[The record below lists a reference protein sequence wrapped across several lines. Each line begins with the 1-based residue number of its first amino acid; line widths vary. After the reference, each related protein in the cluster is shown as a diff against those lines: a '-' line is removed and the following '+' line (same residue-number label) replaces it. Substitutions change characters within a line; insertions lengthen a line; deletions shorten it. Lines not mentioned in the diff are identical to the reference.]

1 MVCVKLPPLAETM
14 PLKSI
19 IESLLHRAVDALPA
33 SILPPNERAIDIE
46 VRRTRALERGDFA
59 SNVAMRLATARRR
72 DPLKLAEALAGAIP
86 ADPAIRKVEIA
97 GSGFI
102 NFFLTDAAYHHEIA
116 RLLAEPKARPQPGP
130 PWIVRSVLEAPAGPL
145 NTDHPL
151 YRIQYAHAR
160 VSSLRRQLADR
171 ALAHDAARGVASLN
185 RLVEPEESILIR
197 RLSAFAE
204 TLEHCARN
212 RAPEDLVRY
221 LADLAGAFH
230 AYQREHALIVDDAAV
245 RDARIALAFAA
256 GTVLRRGLEL
266 LGAGAPSSM

>member
-1 MVCVKLPPLAETM
+1 
-14 PLKSI
+14 LKSI

-33 SILPPNERAIDIE
+33 SILPPGERAIDIE

-59 SNVAMRLATARRR
+59 SNVAMQLATTSRR
-72 DPLKLAEALAGAIP
+72 DPLKLAQALAGAVP
-86 ADPAIRKVEIA
+86 ADPAVRKVEIA

-102 NFFLTDAAYHHEIA
+102 NFFLTDAAYHDEIA
-116 RLLAEPKARPQPGP
+116 RLLADPEIQRKPGP
-130 PWIVRSVLEAPAGPL
+130 PWVVRLVLEAPAGPL
-145 NTDHPL
+145 NADHPL

-171 ALAHDAARGVASLN
+171 ALAHDAAHGIASLG

-197 RLSAFAE
+197 RLSAFSE
-204 TLEHCARN
+204 TLEHCARR
-212 RAPEDLVRY
+212 RAPLDLVRY
-221 LADLAGAFH
+221 LAELAEGLH
-230 AYQREHALIVDDAAV
+230 AYQRDHALIVDDAAV

-266 LGAGAPSSM
+266 LGAGAPDAM